1 MREGA
6 PLARTRTARAGLRA
20 PRPALPKN
28 GILMRPF
35 VFSFAVLLSGAV
47 FSSAHAAGESSYTM
61 ADYARVAKID
71 VHLHLHNAAPAFMEA
86 ARRQNFKVLT
96 INVDYPDFPP
106 LDDQQRVA
114 IALKK
119 QFPQDLAWSA
129 SFSVDG
135 SDQPA
140 WLPATRQRVA
150 ASMRAGAV
158 GVKVWKNIGMSLR
171 GTDKRL
177 VMIDDARFA
186 ALFDDFARQGI
197 ALLGHQ
203 GEPHNC
209 WLPLEQ
215 MSVNNDRAY
224 FKAHP
229 QYHMHLHPEMP
240 SWEAQMAAR
249 DRMVAAH
256 PKLRFIGVHLASL
269 ERDVGELAGFLDR
282 FPTAVVDVAARIGQ
296 LQYQSQ
302 KDRERVRRFFIKY
315 QDRILYGS
323 DMAQAPSQ
331 DGAALGREA
340 EGVWRMHWRYFNTA
354 ASFKVADLDKP
365 VQGLALPRQV
375 VDKLYRTN
383 AQRAFPGAWGVQR

>member
-1 MREGA
+1 MRSFA
-6 PLARTRTARAGLRA
+6 
-20 PRPALPKN
+20 
-28 GILMRPF
+28 
-35 VFSFAVLLSGAV
+35 FSFAVLLSGTG
-47 FSSAHAAGESSYTM
+47 FFSAHAADAPGYTM
-61 ADYARVAKID
+61 ADYASVPKVD
-71 VHLHLHNAAPAFMEA
+71 VHLHLHDAAPAFMQA
-86 ARRQNFKVLT
+86 AKRQNFKVLT

-106 LDDQQRVA
+106 LHDQQRVA
-114 IALKK
+114 IELKQ
-119 QFPQDLAWSA
+119 QFPQDVAWAA

-135 SDQPA
+135 SSQPA
-140 WLPATRQRVA
+140 WLAATRHRVSQ
-150 ASMRAGAV
+150 SMQAGAV
-158 GVKVWKNIGMSLR
+158 GVKVWKNIGMNLR
-171 GTDKRL
+171 DADKQL

-197 ALLGHQ
+197 PLLGHQ

-209 WLPLEQ
+209 WLPLNK
-215 MSVNNDRAY
+215 MTVINDRKY
-224 FKAHP
+224 FQAHP

-256 PKLRFIGVHLASL
+256 PQLRFIGVHLASL
-269 ERDVGELAGFLDR
+269 ERDVDELAAFLDK
-282 FPTAVVDVAARIGQ
+282 FPGAVVDAAARIGQ

-302 KDRERVRRFFIKY
+302 KDRERVRAFFIKY

-323 DMAQAPSQ
+323 DMAQAPGK

-354 ASFKVADLDKP
+354 ESFKVADLAQP
-365 VQGLALPRQV
+365 VQGLALPREV

-383 AQRAFPGAWGVQR
+383 AQRAFPGAWGGQP

>member
-1 MREGA
+1 MRNLVSSIAALLVGA
-6 PLARTRTARAGLRA
+6 AFL
-20 PRPALPKN
+20 PAL
-28 GILMRPF
+28 
-35 VFSFAVLLSGAV
+35 
-47 FSSAHAAGESSYTM
+47 AAGPASYTM
-61 ADYARVAKID
+61 ADYGRVVKID
-71 VHLHLHNAAPAFMEA
+71 AHLHLHNPDPAFMA
-86 ARRQNFKVLT
+86 AAKRQNVKVLT

-119 QFPQDLAWSA
+119 QFPQDVAWAA

-135 SDQPA
+135 SDQPS
-140 WLPATRQRVA
+140 WLPATRQRVDA
-150 ASMRAGAV
+150 AMKAGAV

-171 GTDKRL
+171 NAQGQL

-186 ALFDDFARQGI
+186 PLFDDFAKRGI
-197 ALLGHQ
+197 PLLGHQ

-215 MSVNNDRAY
+215 MTVNNDREY

-229 QYHMHLHPEMP
+229 QYHMALHPEMP
-240 SWEAQMAAR
+240 SWEQQMAAR

-256 PKLRFIGVHLASL
+256 PGLRFVGVHLASL
-269 ERDVGELAGFLDR
+269 ERDVGELAAFLDR
-282 FPTAVVDVAARIGQ
+282 FPDAVVDVAARIGQ

-315 QDRILYGS
+315 QDRLLYGS
-323 DMAQAPSQ
+323 DMSQAPEQ
-331 DGAALGREA
+331 DGAALAREA

-354 ASFKVADLDKP
+354 DRFKVSDLDQP
-365 VQGLALPRQV
+365 VQGLALPKAV

-383 AQRAFPGAWGVQR
+383 AERTFAGAWSSTR

>member
-1 MREGA
+1 
-6 PLARTRTARAGLRA
+6 
-20 PRPALPKN
+20 
-28 GILMRPF
+28 MRPF
-35 VFSFAVLLSGAV
+35 VLSFAALLSGAA
-47 FSSAHAAGESSYTM
+47 FFAAHAAGETSYTM
-61 ADYARVAKID
+61 ADYPRVAKID

-86 ARRQNFKVLT
+86 ARRQNFKALT

-106 LDDQQRVA
+106 LEDQQRVA
-114 IALKK
+114 IELKK
-119 QFPQDLAWSA
+119 QFPQDVAWVA
-129 SFSVDG
+129 SFYTDG
-135 SDQPA
+135 SNQPA
-140 WLPATRQRVA
+140 WLPATRHRVA
-150 ASMRAGAV
+150 ASMEAGAV

-171 GTDKRL
+171 GTDQRL

-186 ALFDDFARQGI
+186 PLFDDFARHGI
-197 ALLGHQ
+197 PLLGHQ

-215 MSVNNDRAY
+215 MTVKNDRAY

-256 PKLRFIGVHLASL
+256 PKLRFIGVHLASM
-269 ERDVGELAGFLDR
+269 ERDVDELAGFLDK
-282 FPTAVVDVAARIGQ
+282 FPAAVVDVAARIGQ

-323 DMAQAPSQ
+323 DLAQAPGQ

-340 EGVWRMHWRYFNTA
+340 ERVWRMHWRYFNTA
-354 ASFKVADLDKP
+354 DSFKVADLDQP
-365 VQGLALPRQV
+365 IQGLALPRHV
-375 VDKLYRTN
+375 VDKLYLTN
-383 AQRAFPGAWGVQR
+383 AQRAFPNAWGAQR

>member
-1 MREGA
+1 MKNWVSSVAALLAGA
-6 PLARTRTARAGLRA
+6 AFFSASAADA
-20 PRPALPKN
+20 P
-28 GILMRPF
+28 
-35 VFSFAVLLSGAV
+35 
-47 FSSAHAAGESSYTM
+47 SYTM
-61 ADYARVAKID
+61 ADYGRVVKVD
-71 VHLHLHNAAPAFMEA
+71 VHMHLHNPAPAFMA
-86 ARRQNFKVLT
+86 AAKRQNVKVLT

-114 IALKK
+114 IQLKE
-119 QFPQDLAWSA
+119 QFPQDVAWAA

-140 WLPATRQRVA
+140 WLPATRQRISA
-150 ASMRAGAV
+150 AMKAGAV
-158 GVKVWKNIGMSLR
+158 GVKVWKNIGMSLK
-171 GTDKRL
+171 GADDKL

-186 ALFDDFARQGI
+186 PLFDDFAKQGI
-197 ALLGHQ
+197 PLLGHQ

-209 WLPLEQ
+209 WLPLDQ
-215 MSVNNDRAY
+215 MTVNNDREY

-229 QYHMHLHPEMP
+229 QYHMALHPEMP

-256 PKLRFIGVHLASL
+256 PGLHFVGVHLASL
-269 ERDVGELAGFLDR
+269 ERDVGELAAFLDR
-282 FPTAVVDVAARIGQ
+282 FPNAKVDVAARIGQ

-323 DMAQAPSQ
+323 DMSQAPDQ
-331 DGAALGREA
+331 DGAALAKEA

-354 ASFKVADLDKP
+354 DSFKVADLDKP
-365 VQGLALPRQV
+365 VKGLALPREV
-375 VDKLYRTN
+375 VDKLYHLN
-383 AQRAFPGAWGVQR
+383 AERIFPTAWGGKP

>member
-1 MREGA
+1 MRTLVSSVAALLAGA
-6 PLARTRTARAGLRA
+6 AFFSARAA
-20 PRPALPKN
+20 DVP
-28 GILMRPF
+28 
-35 VFSFAVLLSGAV
+35 
-47 FSSAHAAGESSYTM
+47 SYTM

-71 VHLHLHNAAPAFMEA
+71 VHLHLHNPGPAFMQA
-86 ARRQNFKVLT
+86 AKRQNFRVVT

-106 LDDQQRVA
+106 LADQQRVA
-114 IALKK
+114 IALQK
-119 QFPQDLAWSA
+119 QFPSDVVWAA

-150 ASMRAGAV
+150 AAMQAGAV

-171 GTDKRL
+171 GKDQKL

-186 ALFDDFARQGI
+186 PLFDDFAKQGI
-197 ALLGHQ
+197 SLLGHQ

-209 WLPLEQ
+209 WLPLEK
-215 MSVNNDRAY
+215 MTVNNDREY

-256 PKLRFIGVHLASL
+256 PKLKFIGVHLASL
-269 ERDVGELAGFLDR
+269 ERDVDELAAFLDK
-282 FPTAVVDVAARIGQ
+282 FPNAVVDVAARIGQ

-323 DMAQAPSQ
+323 DMAQAPDQ

-354 ASFKVADLDKP
+354 DSFKVSDLDQP
-365 VQGLALPRQV
+365 VKGLALPRDV

-383 AQRAFPGAWGVQR
+383 AERAFPGAWGTKR

>member
-1 MREGA
+1 MRS
-6 PLARTRTARAGLRA
+6 L
-20 PRPALPKN
+20 
-28 GILMRPF
+28 
-35 VFSFAVLLSGAV
+35 VSSFAALLAGAA
-47 FSSAHAAGESSYTM
+47 FSTAHAVEPSYTM
-61 ADYARVAKID
+61 ADYGRVVKVD
-71 VHLHLHNAAPAFMEA
+71 VHMHLHNPSPAFMKA
-86 ARRQNFKVLT
+86 AQAQNFKVLT

-114 IALKK
+114 TALKL
-119 QFPQDLAWSA
+119 QFPQHVAWAA

-140 WLPATRQRVA
+140 WLPATRHRIDA
-150 ASMRAGAV
+150 ALQAGAV
-158 GVKVWKNIGMSLR
+158 GVKVWKNIGMSLK
-171 GTDKRL
+171 GGDGKL

-186 ALFDDFARQGI
+186 PLFEDFAKRGTP
-197 ALLGHQ
+197 LLGHQ

-209 WLPLEQ
+209 WLPLEK
-215 MSVNNDRAY
+215 MTVNNDRAY

-229 QYHMHLHPEMP
+229 QYHMHLHPAMP

-269 ERDVGELAGFLDR
+269 ERDVGELAAFLDK
-282 FPTAVVDVAARIGQ
+282 FPQAVVDVAARIGQ

-323 DMAQAPSQ
+323 DIAQAPDQ
-331 DGAALGREA
+331 DGAALAQEA
-340 EGVWRMHWRYFNTA
+340 EGVWRMHWRYFNTDE
-354 ASFKVADLDKP
+354 SFQVSDLDKP
-365 VQGLALPRQV
+365 VQGLALPKTV
-375 VDKLYRTN
+375 VDKLYRSN
-383 AQRAFPGAWGVQR
+383 AERAFPGAWGAPR

>member
-1 MREGA
+1 
-6 PLARTRTARAGLRA
+6 
-20 PRPALPKN
+20 
-28 GILMRPF
+28 MRP
-35 VFSFAVLLSGAV
+35 LLSTTLTAFAALLSSAV
-47 FSSAHAAGESSYTM
+47 FCSAHAADESSYTM
-61 ADYARVAKID
+61 ADYARVVKID
-71 VHLHLHNAAPAFMEA
+71 AHLHLHEPAPAFMEA
-86 ARRQNFKVLT
+86 AKRQNFKVLT

-119 QFPQDLAWSA
+119 QFPQDVAWIA

-135 SDQPA
+135 SDQPT
-140 WLPATRQRVA
+140 WLPDTRQRIA
-150 ASMRAGAV
+150 AAMQAGAV

-171 GTDKRL
+171 DRNQHL

-186 ALFDDFARQGI
+186 PLFEDFARQGI
-197 ALLGHQ
+197 PLLGHQ

-209 WLPLEQ
+209 WLPLEK
-215 MSVNNDRAY
+215 MTVNNDREY

-269 ERDVGELAGFLDR
+269 ERDVDELAAFLDR
-282 FPTAVVDVAARIGQ
+282 FPTAVVDIAARIGQ
-296 LQYQSQ
+296 VQYQSQ
-302 KDRERVRRFFIKY
+302 KDRERVRRFFIRY

-323 DMAQAPSQ
+323 DMAQTPGQ

-340 EGVWRMHWRYFNTA
+340 EEVWRMHWRYFNTA
-354 ASFKVADLDKP
+354 ESFKVADLDAP
-365 VQGLALPRQV
+365 IQGLALPRQV

-383 AQRAFPGAWGVQR
+383 AQRAFPGAWGGQQ